1 MRRHALLTTLD
12 ALLANGRAPCALR
25 VSRPWDLVSL
35 SLRGKASASRGGACS
50 SRWPE
55 VMAPRRPCFTAT
67 AYLSFAKR
75 WHKVSALWSWP
86 LLHVVPK
93 ISSLE
98 AASAACMRRPQNA
111 RLDRD
116 HEGPIM
122 SKDSVVGYTTQ
133 PMTHTT
139 VQSPVPCTVDVRS
152 ATERALLSMDT
163 KGAVRV
169 RVCRVCVSVCGPRL
183 VCVLCVYCV
192 CVCVCVC
199 VHDS

>member
-35 SLRGKASASRGGACS
+35 SLRGKHLLLEGGACS

-98 AASAACMRRPQNA
+98 AASAACTRRQQNA

-116 HEGPIM
+116 HVGPIM
-122 SKDSVVGYTTQ
+122 SEDSVVGYTTQ

-139 VQSPVPCTVDVRS
+139 VQSPVPCTVEDVRS
-152 ATERALLSMDT
+152 ATERALTMDT

-169 RVCRVCVSVCGPRL
+169 RVCRVCVSVCGRDS
-183 VCVLCVYCV
+183 CVYCV
-192 CVCVCVC
+192 CVCVCI
-199 VHDS
+199 HDS